1 MVSRVMSQSRTCRRT
16 RPPPG
21 YYYMSSNSRESYSSS
36 AKPLPDDF
44 FKVERGICE
53 YVRPRLLIYHGR
65 TYASLPRFGGKSTN
79 RLELPYDS

>member
-1 MVSRVMSQSRTCRRT
+1 
-16 RPPPG
+16 
-21 YYYMSSNSRESYSSS
+21 MSSNCKESYSSS

-53 YVRPRLLIYHGR
+53 YVRLRLLICHGR
-65 TYASLPRFGGKSTN
+65 TYASLPRFGGENTN